1 MQYKS
6 IEYIPKIEPD
16 SLEVLSLIYT
26 PGVGHACMAIKENDG
41 LSYMYTNREN
51 SVAVLSFDYE
61 KSLKRAIFLKD
72 TLNID
77 AYPFEVSLPSPLA
90 ANPLLG
96 ELASHRREG
105 VGLPTEGGKCAS
117 AHPPIPS
124 PLAGEG
130 DFSMRS
136 TSIRK
141 MGEGYKDILKLVVEN
156 IYPNFCGID
165 LTLISDEVKNIDFD
179 VEIPVLK
186 SVTCHPHPQP
196 QPLGNDTQS
205 FPRQSPQG
213 RREQNSDPQPFVDIM
228 DFFKPFSKNIFHF
241 DINMLQGDFK
251 QQSLQLREKAGGVI
265 ESRLTDES
273 QKKAVAIVSD
283 GSAVLGF
290 GNIGAE
296 AGIPVM
302 EGKSVLF
309 KSLGGVNAIPLC
321 LKTQKTEEIIKIV
334 QALKNSFSGVNLED
348 ISAPRCFDIEKEL
361 IETLDIPV
369 FHDDQHGTAIV
380 VLAALLNA
388 LSVAKKKID
397 ALKIV
402 ISGAG
407 AAAQAVSKLL
417 LAAGATNIIH
427 TNRKGIVYSN
437 PDNEPHLEELAKLT
451 NKNNLQGNLEDA
463 LVGADVFI
471 GLSTAGVL
479 RPVVITKMNEKPII
493 FALANPTPEIMPD
506 EAKAAGAFIVATGR
520 SDFENQITN
529 SIAFPGLFRGLLDNN
544 IKKVTEKIKLNCA
557 IAIASLIKDEDLTTT
572 NILPNALDPKVV
584 FAVANRLG
592 SKK

>member
-1 MQYKS
+1 MQYNS
-6 IEYIPKIEPD
+6 IEFIPKIEPE

-26 PGVGHACMAIKENDG
+26 PGVGHACMEIKENDG

-51 SVAVLSFDYE
+51 SVAVLSFDYQT
-61 KSLKRAIFLKD
+61 SLKRAIFLKN

-77 AYPFEVSLPSPLA
+77 AFPFEC
-90 ANPLLG
+90 
-96 ELASHRREG
+96 
-105 VGLPTEGGKCAS
+105 TK
-117 AHPPIPS
+117 
-124 PLAGEG
+124 
-130 DFSMRS
+130 
-136 TSIRK
+136 K
-141 MGEGYKDILKLVVEN
+141 YLKLVIEN

-165 LTLISDEVKNIDFD
+165 LTLIKDDVQNIDFD

-186 SVTCHPHPQP
+186 
-196 QPLGNDTQS
+196 QS
-205 FPRQSPQG
+205 G
-213 RREQNSDPQPFVDIM
+213 VDIM
-228 DFFKPFSKNIFHF
+228 DFFKPFSKNIFQF

-265 ESRLTDES
+265 ETQLTDEP
-273 QKKAVAIVSD
+273 QKKPVAIISD

-309 KSLGGVNAIPLC
+309 KALGGVNAISLC
-321 LKTQKTEEIIKIV
+321 LKTQKSEEIVAIV
-334 QALKNSFSGVNLED
+334 QALKNSFSGINLED

-388 LSVAKKKID
+388 LTVAKKKI
-397 ALKIV
+397 AEVKIV

-417 LAAGATNIIH
+417 MAAGAKDIIH
-427 TNRKGIVYSN
+427 TNRKGIVYSS
-437 PDNEPHLEELAKLT
+437 PENEAHLEELAKLT
-451 NKNNLQGNLEDA
+451 NRENLRGSLEDA

-471 GLSTAGVL
+471 GLSTAGIL
-479 RPVVITKMNEKPII
+479 KQEFIKKMKENPII

-520 SDFENQITN
+520 SDFDNQINN
-529 SIAFPGLFRGLLDNN
+529 SLAFPGLFRGILDND
-544 IKKVTEKIKLNCA
+544 IKKITQEIKLNCA
-557 IAIASLIKDEDLTTT
+557 VAIASLIKDEDLTPT

-584 FAVANRLG
+584 FAVANRLKG
-592 SKK
+592 RIEN

>member
-1 MQYKS
+1 MQYKA
-6 IEYIPKIEPD
+6 IEFIPKIEPD
-16 SLEVLSLIYT
+16 SLELLSLIYT
-26 PGVGHACMAIKENDG
+26 PGVGHACMEIKENDG

-61 KSLKRAIFLKD
+61 KSLKRAIFLKN

-77 AYPFEVSLPSPLA
+77 AYPFEISL
-90 ANPLLG
+90 
-96 ELASHRREG
+96 
-105 VGLPTEGGKCAS
+105 
-117 AHPPIPS
+117 PS

-130 DFSMRS
+130 EVPGERASQRNS
-136 TSIRK
+136 
-141 MGEGYKDILKLVVEN
+141 GEGYKSILKLVVEN

-165 LTLISDEVKNIDFD
+165 LTLVVEDVKDIGFD

-186 SVTCHPHPQP
+186 KS
-196 QPLGNDTQS
+196 G
-205 FPRQSPQG
+205 
-213 RREQNSDPQPFVDIM
+213 VDIM
-228 DFFKPFSKNIFHF
+228 DFFKPFSKNIFQF
-241 DINMLQGDFK
+241 DLNMLQGSFK
-251 QQSLQLREKAGGVI
+251 EKSLALREKAGGVI
-265 ESRLTDES
+265 ESSLTEDP
-273 QKKAVAIVSD
+273 QKKAVAIISD

-321 LKTQKTEEIIKIV
+321 LKTQNTEEIIKIV
-334 QALKNSFSGVNLED
+334 QALKNSFSGINLED

-388 LSVAKKKID
+388 LTVAGKKID
-397 ALKIV
+397 EVKIV
-402 ISGAG
+402 FSGAG
-407 AAAQAVSKLL
+407 AAAQAVAKLFL
-417 LAAGATNIIH
+417 KAGAKDIILV
-427 TNRKGIVYSN
+427 NRKGTVYSN
-437 PDNEPHLEELAKLT
+437 PENEPHLEEIAKIT
-451 NKNNLQGNLEDA
+451 NKSNLQGTLEDA
-463 LVGADVFI
+463 LIGADVFV

-479 RPVVITKMNEKPII
+479 EPKFIKSMHEKPII

-506 EAKAAGAFIVATGR
+506 EAKEEGAFIVATGR
-520 SDFENQITN
+520 SDFDNQINN
-529 SIAFPGLFRGLLDNN
+529 SLAFPGLFRGLLDHN
-544 IKKVTEKIKLNCA
+544 IKKITDEIKLECA
-557 IAIASLIKDEDLTTT
+557 IAIASLIKDEDLSPT
-572 NILPNALDPKVV
+572 NILPNALDPNVV
-584 FAVANRLG
+584 YAVANRL

>member
-1 MQYKS
+1 MLGLFLVKWFYWRDKMQYS
-6 IEYIPKIEPD
+6 AIEFIPKIEPD

-26 PGVGHACMAIKENDG
+26 PGVGHACMEIKENDG

-51 SVAVLSFDYE
+51 QVAVVTFDYE
-61 KSLKRAIFLKD
+61 KSLKRAIFLKN

-77 AYPFEVSLPSPLA
+77 AFPFECTK
-90 ANPLLG
+90 
-96 ELASHRREG
+96 E
-105 VGLPTEGGKCAS
+105 
-117 AHPPIPS
+117 
-124 PLAGEG
+124 
-130 DFSMRS
+130 D
-136 TSIRK
+136 
-141 MGEGYKDILKLVVEN
+141 LKLVVEN
-156 IYPNFCGID
+156 IYPNFCGLD
-165 LTLISDEVKNIDFD
+165 LTLISAEVQDIEFD

-186 SVTCHPHPQP
+186 
-196 QPLGNDTQS
+196 QS
-205 FPRQSPQG
+205 G
-213 RREQNSDPQPFVDIM
+213 VDIM
-228 DFFKPFSKNIFHF
+228 DFFKPFSKNIFQF
-241 DINMLQGDFK
+241 DLNMLQGDFK
-251 QQSLQLREKAGGVI
+251 QKSLALREKAGGVI
-265 ESRLTDES
+265 ESQLTDES
-273 QKKAVAIVSD
+273 QKKPVAIVSD

-296 AGIPVM
+296 AGLPVM

-309 KSLGGVNAIPLC
+309 KALGGVNAIPLC
-321 LKTQKTEEIIKIV
+321 LKTQNSDEIVKIV

-388 LSVAKKKID
+388 LTVAKMKID
-397 ALKIV
+397 SVKIV

-417 LAAGATNIIH
+417 MAAGAKDIIH

-437 PDNEPHLEELAKLT
+437 PENEAHLEELAKLT
-451 NKNNLQGNLEDA
+451 NKENLKGTLEDA
-463 LVGADVFI
+463 LVNADVFI

-479 RPVVITKMNEKPII
+479 KPEFIHKMGENPII

-506 EAKAAGAFIVATGR
+506 EAKTAGAFIVATGR
-520 SDFENQITN
+520 SDFDNQINN
-529 SIAFPGLFRGLLDNN
+529 SLAFPGLFRGLLDNN
-544 IKKVTEKIKLNCA
+544 IKKITQEIKLNCA
-557 IAIASLIKDEDLTTT
+557 IAIASLIKDEDLTPI

-584 FAVANRLG
+584 FAVANKLEV
-592 SKK
+592 K

>member
-1 MQYKS
+1 MQYRG
-6 IEYIPKIEPD
+6 IEFIPKIELD

-26 PGVGHACMAIKENDG
+26 PGVGHACMKIKENDG
-41 LSYMYTNREN
+41 LSYLYTNREN

-61 KSLKRAIFLKD
+61 ISLKRAIFLKD

-77 AYPFEVSLPSPLA
+77 AYPFEC
-90 ANPLLG
+90 
-96 ELASHRREG
+96 EKE
-105 VGLPTEGGKCAS
+105 
-117 AHPPIPS
+117 
-124 PLAGEG
+124 
-130 DFSMRS
+130 D
-136 TSIRK
+136 
-141 MGEGYKDILKLVVEN
+141 LKLVIEN

-165 LTLISDEVKNIDFD
+165 LTLISDEVANIDFE

-186 SVTCHPHPQP
+186 KT
-196 QPLGNDTQS
+196 G
-205 FPRQSPQG
+205 
-213 RREQNSDPQPFVDIM
+213 VDIK
-228 DFFKPFSKNIFHF
+228 DFFKPFSKNIFQF

-251 QQSLQLREKAGGVI
+251 EKSLSLREKAGGVI
-265 ESRLTDES
+265 ESRLTEEP
-273 QKKAVAIVSD
+273 QKKPVAIVSD

-309 KSLGGVNAIPLC
+309 KALGGVNAISLC
-321 LKTQKTEEIIKIV
+321 LKTQKTEEIVKIV
-334 QALKNSFSGVNLED
+334 QALKNSFSGINLED

-361 IETLDIPV
+361 IKTLDIPV

-397 ALKIV
+397 EVKV
-402 ISGAG
+402 VFSGAG

-417 LAAGATNIIH
+417 LKAGVNNIIH
-427 TNRKGIVYSN
+427 VNRNGIIYSN
-437 PDNEPHLEELAKLT
+437 SENETYLEELAKIT
-451 NKNNLQGNLEDA
+451 NKNNLQGTLEDA

-479 RPVVITKMNEKPII
+479 KPEFIKKMSYKPII

-520 SDFENQITN
+520 SDFDNQINN
-529 SIAFPGLFRGLLDNN
+529 SLAFPGLFRGLLDNN
-544 IKKVTEKIKLNCA
+544 IKKVTDEIKLECA
-557 IAIASLIKDEDLTTT
+557 FAIASLIKDEDLTTT
-572 NILPNALDPKVV
+572 NILPKALDPNVV
-584 FAVANRLG
+584 LAITNKLCEK
-592 SKK
+592 SQSL

>member
-1 MQYKS
+1 MQYNA
-6 IEYIPKIEPD
+6 IEFIPKIEPE

-26 PGVGHACMAIKENDG
+26 PGVGHACMEIKENDG

-51 SVAVLSFDYE
+51 QVAVVSFDYE
-61 KSLKRAIFLKD
+61 KSLKRAIFLKN

-77 AYPFEVSLPSPLA
+77 AFPFECTKEDLQ
-90 ANPLLG
+90 
-96 ELASHRREG
+96 
-105 VGLPTEGGKCAS
+105 
-117 AHPPIPS
+117 
-124 PLAGEG
+124 
-130 DFSMRS
+130 
-136 TSIRK
+136 
-141 MGEGYKDILKLVVEN
+141 LVVEN

-165 LTLISDEVKNIDFD
+165 LTLIKDEIENIDFE

-186 SVTCHPHPQP
+186 
-196 QPLGNDTQS
+196 QS
-205 FPRQSPQG
+205 G
-213 RREQNSDPQPFVDIM
+213 VDIM
-228 DFFKPFSKNIFHF
+228 DFFKPFSKNIFQF
-241 DINMLQGDFK
+241 DLGMLQGDFK

-265 ESRLTDES
+265 ESQLTEEP

-296 AGIPVM
+296 AGLPVM

-321 LKTQKTEEIIKIV
+321 LKTQNSDQIVKIV

-348 ISAPRCFDIEKEL
+348 ISAPRCFDIEKKL

-380 VLAALLNA
+380 VLAALINA
-388 LSVAKKKID
+388 LTVAKKKID
-397 ALKIV
+397 AVKIV

-417 LAAGATNIIH
+417 MTAGATDIIH
-427 TNRKGIVYSN
+427 TNSKGIVYSN
-437 PDNEPHLEELAKLT
+437 PKNEAHLEELAKLT
-451 NKNNLQGNLEDA
+451 NKSNLKGTLEDA

-479 RPVVITKMNEKPII
+479 KPEFIKKMKENPII

-520 SDFENQITN
+520 SDFDNQINN
-529 SIAFPGLFRGLLDNN
+529 SLAFPGLFRGLLDNN
-544 IKKVTEKIKLNCA
+544 IKKITQEIKLNCA
-557 IAIASLIKDEDLTTT
+557 IAIASLIKDEDLTPT
-572 NILPNALDPKVV
+572 NILPKALDPKVV
-584 FAVANRLG
+584 FAVANGL